1 MFKINVPVYYTK
13 SLSEDVKIERPKHKI
28 GKRLL
33 VKITKDDFFGR
44 GWILFSYRLRDDAWS
59 LLDEIK
65 YFKRRNNGTY
75 AAETWHKDDKV
86 NALMLSLYVAY
97 TTWMKDDIRE
107 NNWRMDISREELI
120 AKREMMREMERAEEE
135 ENKLMAQ
142 VYSAYW

>member
-1 MFKINVPVYYTK
+1 
-13 SLSEDVKIERPKHKI
+13 
-28 GKRLL
+28 
-33 VKITKDDFFGR
+33 
-44 GWILFSYRLRDDAWS
+44 
-59 LLDEIK
+59 
-65 YFKRRNNGTY
+65 
-75 AAETWHKDDKV
+75 
-86 NALMLSLYVAY
+86 MLSLYVAY